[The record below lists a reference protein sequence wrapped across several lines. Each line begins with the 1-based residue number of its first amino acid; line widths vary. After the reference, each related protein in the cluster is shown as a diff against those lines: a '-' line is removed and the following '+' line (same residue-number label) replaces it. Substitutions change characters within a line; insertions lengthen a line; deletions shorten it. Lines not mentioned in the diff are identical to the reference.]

1 MSVFNQSRSRV
12 VQIIFLLVFVVILIQ
27 LINLQ
32 IFSAKYKMAAEN
44 NAIYRKII
52 YPDRGIIFDRKK
64 KAMLENTISYDLVV
78 TPVESKG
85 TDTLA
90 LCALLN
96 IDTVEYRKR
105 MREII
110 FKNTSVKPSI
120 FEALLTQELYAK
132 LYENMYKFPG
142 FNLIDR
148 SVRTY
153 PYNTGAQVLGYI
165 AEVDTGYL
173 RKHRED
179 GYEMGDYA
187 GMNGLERTYE
197 KVLMGERGIKRF
209 IRDNKSRIQGA
220 YENGMFDTAA
230 VAGRNLYT
238 SVDVEV
244 QQLAEKL
251 LANKIGSAVAIN
263 PKTGGIIAMVSSPN
277 YNPNDLT
284 GSARRKN
291 LGRMLLD
298 TARPMFNRAI
308 KGQYPPG
315 STFKPLGAVIALD
328 EGLITPNYGFPC
340 YGSYTSCGVVVKCE
354 HKNAGHAA
362 SLRLALANSCNSYFS
377 QVFRM
382 AIDNPEYHNS
392 TLGYLKWKEYM
403 NKFGMGTTLDVDLP
417 SENKAS
423 VPDTSVYNKAYGRN
437 RWNSC
442 TILTLG
448 IGQDKMTATPMQ
460 LANMMCIIAN
470 KGYYYSPHFVDS
482 IEQEEKD
489 DTVYL
494 AKYRRK
500 HVVTHT
506 ADTVFKAVHEG
517 MHDVTVYGTAAGIKV
532 PGVEYCAKTGTAQNP
547 HGKNHSL
554 FVCFAPKDNP
564 TIAVA
569 VIVENAGFGST
580 WAGPIGAFIM
590 EKYLNDTI
598 ATDRLAEVERISKA
612 DLIPGAIKDW
622 YVKKD
627 NQRQIKLAQEA
638 AAAKTELEA
647 EEKRNS
653 TEEEDNNDKTPINKD
668 KNIEQLEM
676 ILPENK
682 KVKPSLPL
690 NKKDSGKKKP
700 TNTSNALLMTDDKKW
715 LIKKTKA

>member
-1 MSVFNQSRSRV
+1 MSVFNQSRGRV
-12 VQIIFLLVFVVILIQ
+12 VQIIFGAVFVIILIQ

-32 IFSAKYKMAAEN
+32 VFSAKYKLAAEN

-52 YPDRGIIFDRKK
+52 YPDRGIIFDRKRR
-64 KAMLENTISYDLVV
+64 AMLENTISYDLVV

-90 LCALLN
+90 LCQLLN
-96 IDTVEYRKR
+96 IDTVEYKKR

-110 FKNTSVKPSI
+110 FKNTSVKPSV
-120 FEALLTQELYAK
+120 FEALLSQELFAK

-165 AEVDTGYL
+165 AEVDTSFL
-173 RKHRED
+173 RKHKEE

-197 KVLMGERGIKRF
+197 KVLMGVRGIKRY
-209 IRDNKSRIQGA
+209 IRDNKSRIQGP
-220 YENGMFDTAA
+220 YENGMFDTTA

-328 EGLITPNYGFPC
+328 EGLITPNYGVAC
-340 YGSYTSCGVVVKCE
+340 YGSYTNCGVLVRCE
-354 HKNAGHAA
+354 HKNAGHAGN
-362 SLRLALANSCNSYFS
+362 LRLALANSCNSYFS
-377 QVFRM
+377 DVFRK
-382 AIDNPEYHNS
+382 AIDNADYKNPTE
-392 TLGYLKWKEYM
+392 GYLKWKEYM
-403 NKFGMGTTLDVDLP
+403 NAFGMGTKLDVDLP
-417 SENKAS
+417 SEDKAS
-423 VPDTSVYNKAYGRN
+423 VPDTAVYNRAYGRN

-460 LANMMCIIAN
+460 LANMMCVIAN
-470 KGYYYSPHFVDS
+470 KGSYYTPHFVDS
-482 IEQEEKD
+482 IEHEEAEDKAF
-489 DTVYL
+489 L
-494 AKYRRK
+494 AKYRKK
-500 HVVTHT
+500 HVITH
-506 ADTVFKAVHEG
+506 ASDTVFRAVHDG

-569 VIVENAGFGST
+569 VVVENAGYGST
-580 WAGPIGAFIM
+580 WAGPIGAFMM

-598 ATDRLAEVERISKA
+598 ATDRLAEVERIANA
-612 DLIPGAIKDW
+612 DLVPSAIKEW
-622 YVKKD
+622 YVRKD
-627 NQRQIKLAQEA
+627 NQRQARLAMEA
-638 AAAKTELEA
+638 ANKAAEMNEE
-647 EEKRNS
+647 EEK
-653 TEEEDNNDKTPINKD
+653 EDKNPGINKRLTE
-668 KNIEQLEM
+668 EQLE
-676 ILPENK
+676 IAPSKEAPKKGKDSKKPVKGNIALFLHADDRF
-682 KVKPSLPL
+682 KVKKS
-690 NKKDSGKKKP
+690 
-700 TNTSNALLMTDDKKW
+700 
-715 LIKKTKA
+715 KA